1 MKSKLR
7 MTFEELYGYE
17 RYAETLSG
25 YLDRDLSENFQW
37 MVYRMFP
44 SRLPKGY
51 LYATRECITHETGV
65 LISKV
70 ISLCHV
76 RDNFER
82 CVCYLN
88 ISTGEIVVIGN
99 KTDDENKIINNY
111 FTQLL
116 TEIIE
121 QMKQYYRDYGV
132 ELKKGLNLHLR
143 GAD

>member
-17 RYAETLSG
+17 RYAETLTG

-51 LYATRECITHETGV
+51 LYAKRECFTHETGV

-70 ISLCHV
+70 ILLCHV
-76 RDNFER
+76 RDNFE
-82 CVCYLN
+82 CCACYLN

-121 QMKQYYRDYGV
+121 QMKQYYRDYGI
-132 ELKKGLNLHLR
+132 ELKKDMNLHLR